1 MGNKNYKKTS
11 LYDDSLGK
19 LFWKSGMIGL
29 IILAFAEL
37 IILFVCIYS
46 GYDKQDTPVLLL
58 LMWAFGMV
66 FLYLRTI
73 LSLLQ
78 VLRQQA
84 TIGIRWRDRAD
95 FDKPEYERDWYVMFD
110 GGGFLLYH
118 RNYIQKILRTLKEYQ
133 RSGDN
138 HTREQWYTL
147 FFEDIT
153 GKQRKIKFSSTALER
168 DFRKWYKR
176 ENKHKAHTLDKG
188 HSS

>member
-73 LSLLQ
+73 LSFASAS
-78 VLRQQA
+78 A
-84 TIGIRWRDRAD
+84 TSN
-95 FDKPEYERDWYVMFD
+95 
-110 GGGFLLYH
+110 H
-118 RNYIQKILRTLKEYQ
+118 RNPM
-133 RSGDN
+133 
-138 HTREQWYTL
+138 
-147 FFEDIT
+147 
-153 GKQRKIKFSSTALER
+153 ER
-168 DFRKWYKR
+168 QGRF
-176 ENKHKAHTLDKG
+176 
-188 HSS
+188 

>member
-84 TIGIRWRDRAD
+84 TIGI
-95 FDKPEYERDWYVMFD
+95 
-110 GGGFLLYH
+110 
-118 RNYIQKILRTLKEYQ
+118 
-133 RSGDN
+133 
-138 HTREQWYTL
+138 
-147 FFEDIT
+147 
-153 GKQRKIKFSSTALER
+153 
-168 DFRKWYKR
+168 
-176 ENKHKAHTLDKG
+176 
-188 HSS
+188 